1 MDCWTFACKVMQ
13 FSGVDSRCPSEASH
27 GRQSCFLIPEYPRNI
42 AAKNPFVS
50 EMLFQERRHPF
61 WMPELS
67 PSPDGS
73 ELCFCP
79 TTGGLSDKNARSAR
93 RAVFSQVEPQ
103 IFHRMTRQRKHN
115 PQSQTPSYKYSFRLN
130 EEQEIRFR
138 QMLAAAGLEHNR
150 SRFIV
155 KRLFAERFEVIRRDP
170 SKVEFLTRLNDL
182 YFQFQRVGNNYNQ
195 VVRAINS
202 HFSNVSISRQ
212 ITALEQHTREL
223 KALSIEILNLTK
235 QAEGWLRI

>member
-1 MDCWTFACKVMQ
+1 
-13 FSGVDSRCPSEASH
+13 
-27 GRQSCFLIPEYPRNI
+27 
-42 AAKNPFVS
+42 
-50 EMLFQERRHPF
+50 ML
-61 WMPELS
+61 ELY

-93 RAVFSQVEPQ
+93 RVRFSQVEPQ
-103 IFHRMTRQRKHN
+103 IFHRMTRQRKCN
-115 PQSQTPSYKYSFRLN
+115 TQIPAPSYKYSFRLN

-195 VVRAINS
+195 VVKAINS
-202 HFSNVSISRQ
+202 HFSNVSIPRQ
-212 ITALEQHTREL
+212 IAALEQHTREL